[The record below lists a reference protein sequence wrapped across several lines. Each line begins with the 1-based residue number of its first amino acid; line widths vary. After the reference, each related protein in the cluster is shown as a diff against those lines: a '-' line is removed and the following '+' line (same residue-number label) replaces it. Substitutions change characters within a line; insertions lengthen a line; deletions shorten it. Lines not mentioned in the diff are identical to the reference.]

1 MHYFKYIIKGFK
13 ANLSRFLAVI
23 AIVALGVGV
32 LVGLLSSPSDLE
44 ASMNKY
50 YNEHNLMDL
59 VLKSNIGFSD
69 DALDLI
75 SSDDT
80 VIEELYINEA
90 NMEYNGDKYNA
101 RIISRKM
108 NDNINSLILNEG
120 RFPLHKNECIALS
133 DNTSYLKLM
142 VGDSFVFDGESYTVS
157 GIASSVEFI
166 SIEREYNLNGS
177 NKLDFI
183 FYTDSSLNSFDVIT
197 DLYIRFKSL
206 SGLDRFK
213 DKYMTNEH
221 LCEEKIKRFNESLI
235 DSRKLEIKSE
245 IKNNVT
251 NSIRLEVS
259 KSYPSDLI
267 DSIMKSDSVLK
278 QIEDLTNE
286 QFDNFIEENNPEI
299 YYLNLKSNMS
309 YLTFKENTQKVN
321 KIVVVFPVF
330 FFFIAALVSLTTL
343 TRLTEEERGSIG
355 LLKSLGYSKFKISI
369 KYIIYGNVCS
379 IIGAVLGLFLGLYII
394 PYVIHV
400 AFNSLYI
407 MPKAVFKFNLL
418 VNLFSFLLM
427 VVTIFIV
434 TLYVT
439 LRVLNEK
446 PCTLLMP
453 KAPRPGKRILL
464 EKIPFIW
471 NKIKFKHK
479 NMLRNIFRYKKNL
492 IMMIIGV
499 GGCVALLLCAFG
511 ISDAVGSVGKIE
523 YGEILN
529 YDLKVSI
536 TKNSK
541 LDEDDIDEI
550 TYAKIDNVYLDL
562 DKSQEYEVK
571 RVVVNDDI
579 SKFINFKN
587 GKNKINIKNGDIII
601 TKQLASKFK
610 LNNNAKF
617 TINNY
622 EYTVSGIMDNPIDN
636 YIYIISDEAISYN
649 YCYIN
654 TSNQDELISK
664 LSNLDYV
671 SSFEIKSSLSTS
683 YDAMSS
689 SLTLVVLVIILCSG
703 ALAVIVIY
711 NLTNINI
718 NERFKELATLKVLGY
733 QKKEVCGYIYREI
746 FIMSLMGILVG
757 FIIGPIFF
765 SFIIYN
771 LQSPGLTFSNAIS
784 PIYFLYSFALTI
796 VFVILVDL
804 LFIPKISK
812 IKMVESL
819 KCVD

>member
-1 MHYFKYIIKGFK
+1 MHYFKYIVKGFK
-13 ANLSRFLAVI
+13 TNLSRFLAVI

-50 YNEHNLMDL
+50 YDNYNLHDL
-59 VLKSNIGFSD
+59 VLKSNIGFSKNSK
-69 DALDLI
+69 DLI
-75 SSDDT
+75 STDDT
-80 VIEELYINEA
+80 IIEELYINDGS
-90 NMEYNGDKYNA
+90 MEYNLDKYNA
-101 RIISRKM
+101 RIISRSM
-108 NDNINSLILNEG
+108 NDNINSLILKEG
-120 RFPLHKNECIALS
+120 RLPSSENECIALS
-133 DNTSYLKLM
+133 DNNSYLHLN
-142 VGDSFVFDGESYTVS
+142 VGDKFLFDNNTYTIS

-166 SIEREYNLNGS
+166 TIEREYNLALS

-183 FYTDSSLNSFDVIT
+183 FFIDSSLNSIDTIT

-213 DKYMTNEH
+213 DKYLNNERI
-221 LCEEKIKRFNESLI
+221 CEENLKKYNDQLI
-235 DSRKLEIKSE
+235 DSRKSEIKSE
-245 IKNNVT
+245 IKANVT
-251 NSIRLEVS
+251 NLVKEEIE
-259 KSYPSDLI
+259 KNYPSDLV
-267 DSIMKSDSVLK
+267 DFIMKSDDV
-278 QIEDLTNE
+278 INNIDDLTNE
-286 QFDNFIEENNPEI
+286 QFDKFILENNPEI

-309 YLTFKENTQKVN
+309 YLSFNENAQKVT

-355 LLKSLGYSKFKISI
+355 LLKSLGYSKLKISI
-369 KYIIYGNVCS
+369 KYVIYGNICS
-379 IIGAVLGLFLGLYII
+379 IIGAILGLFLGLYII
-394 PYVIHV
+394 PYVIHI

-407 MPKAVFKFNLL
+407 MPKPVFKFNVL

-439 LRVLNEK
+439 LKSLKEK
-446 PCTLLMP
+446 PCSLLLP
-453 KAPRPGKRILL
+453 KSPRPGKRILL

-492 IMMIIGV
+492 TMMIIGV
-499 GGCVALLLCAFG
+499 GGCVALLLCAFA
-511 ISDAVGSVGKIE
+511 ISDSVGNVGKIE
-523 YGEILN
+523 YNEILN

-536 TKNSK
+536 SNNKNI
-541 LDEDDIDEI
+541 DVDGIDDIL
-550 TYAKIDNVYLDL
+550 YAEIDNVYLDIDYL
-562 DKSQEYEVK
+562 QEYEIK
-571 RVVVNDDI
+571 RVIVNKNI
-579 SKFINFKN
+579 SNFINFKN
-587 GKNKINIKNGDIII
+587 GKNKIDVKNGDVII
-601 TKQLASKFK
+601 TRQLASKFNLK
-610 LNNNAKF
+610 KNKSF
-617 TINNY
+617 TINNI
-622 EYTVSGIMDNPIDN
+622 EFNVSAIMDNPIDN
-636 YIYIISDEAISYN
+636 YIYIIKDDEISHN

-654 TSNQDELISK
+654 TSNQDDVISK
-664 LSNLDYV
+664 LSKLDYV
-671 SSFEIKSSLSTS
+671 SSFEIKSDLSTS

-703 ALAVIVIY
+703 ALAIIVIY

-718 NERFKELATLKVLGY
+718 NERFKELSTLKVLGY
-733 QKKEVCGYIYREI
+733 QKSEVCGYIYREV
-746 FIMSLMGILVG
+746 FVMSLMGILAG

-765 SFIIYN
+765 SFVIYN
-771 LQSPGLTFSNAIS
+771 LQSPGLTFSNTIS
-784 PIYFLYSFALTI
+784 PIYFLYSFLLTI

-804 LFIPKISK
+804 LFIPKINK